1 MPIRDIQRRQTQV
14 GKIRIGETKDT
25 GKKDKSGRPI
35 MRPVKLEKFR
45 FTSPSKALIEQ
56 VAEIYGGTPT
66 EWDPQ
71 GGGARQ
77 WEVYT
82 AAESLPVVVPPNSV
96 SQWYESWA
104 GGACVRR
111 CDGQREMLSDQL
123 CQCSPDPAER
133 LCKPTTRIALML
145 ADVQGIGVWALESHG
160 YYAATEL
167 PAVAELLAA
176 AGGYVAGRLELE
188 ERSARRPKDGGGMET
203 RRWMVPVLHVDA
215 KPAELLA
222 LTSATTAPAI
232 EAAQTPALTAAE
244 HQVGDQVTVG
254 GLTLTKVSEDPF
266 SSADQLAHVVAEVL
280 RMIEAAADIDALR
293 DVWKGLAGSGIK
305 LPADTKDKVSQAFWA
320 RQKVLNGRAP
330 ESDGEAVNSDPE
342 VEPDREATWAKVLG
356 LAGKRGW
363 NTADTSKRFREAM
376 GKEVHEA
383 TGWDMS
389 MFLDAVSAGEIE

>member
-1 MPIRDIQRRQTQV
+1 MAIKDLQRRQTEV
-14 GKIRIGETKDT
+14 GRIRIGETKDT
-25 GKKDKSGRPI
+25 GRKDKNGRPI
-35 MRPVKLEKFR
+35 MRPVKLEAFR

-56 VAEIYGGTPT
+56 VAEVYGGTPA
-66 EWDPQ
+66 EWHPQ
-71 GGGARQ
+71 GGGAMQ

-82 AAESLPVVVPPNSV
+82 AAGSLPVVVPPNAV

-111 CDGQREMLSDQL
+111 CDGEREMLQDQP
-123 CQCSPDPAER
+123 CQCPADPTER
-133 LCKPTTRIALML
+133 VCNPTTRIALML
-145 ADVQGIGVWALESHG
+145 ADVPGIGVWRLESHG

-222 LTSATTAPAI
+222 LTGTAPVPAI

-244 HQVGDQVTVG
+244 YKIGDQVTVG

-266 SSADQLAHVVAEVL
+266 SADQLAHVVAEVL

-376 GKEVHEA
+376 GKEVHDA
-383 TGWDMS
+383 TGWDMA
-389 MFLDAVSAGEIE
+389 MFLDGVVSGEIQ

>member
-1 MPIRDIQRRQTQV
+1 MAIKDLQRRQTEV
-14 GKIRIGETKDT
+14 GRIRIGETKDT
-25 GKKDKSGRPI
+25 GRKDKNGRPI

-56 VAEIYGGTPT
+56 VAEIYGGTPA

-104 GGACVRR
+104 GGACIRR
-111 CDGQREMLSDQL
+111 CDGQREMLQDQP
-123 CQCSPDPAER
+123 CQCSPDPSER

-145 ADVQGIGVWALESHG
+145 ADVPGIGVWRLESHG

-222 LTSATTAPAI
+222 LTGSTPAAI
-232 EAAQTPALTAAE
+232 EAAQTPAITAPN
-244 HQVGDQVTVG
+244 DLDT
-254 GLTLTKVSEDPF
+254 
-266 SSADQLAHVVAEVL
+266 VVAEVL
-280 RMIEAAADIDALR
+280 RMIEATEDIDSLR
-293 DVWKGLAGSGIK
+293 DVWKGLAESGIT
-305 LPADTKDKVSQAFWA
+305 LPAGPKAAVSGAFWA
-320 RQKVLNGRAP
+320 KNKQLTGRDQTEP
-330 ESDGEAVNSDPE
+330 GTETTTPDLE

-356 LAGKRGW
+356 LAGERGW

-376 GKEVHEA
+376 KKEVHEA
-383 TGWDMS
+383 TGYDMQL
-389 MFLDAVSAGEIE
+389 FLDGVTAGEVE